1 LTLKPGLSY
10 RFYHT
15 LWSGLDL
22 LFPPACGGC
31 GRLGAR
37 WCADCQQKL
46 TSVPEPICEV
56 CGEPQINHQTCE
68 RCRHARPAFAALRSC
83 VVFKEPIRPALHKL
97 KYRREVGLGEALAW
111 NVAVFVDCL
120 GWKADVITPIPLS
133 EQRFAE
139 RGYNQ
144 VDLIAHPLAR
154 LMRWQYLTG
163 ALRRSRHTRSQV
175 GLSASERRKNVSGAF
190 WAKSQSVK
198 GKTILLVDDVATT
211 GATLDSASQ
220 ALLEAGAAKVYA
232 LTFAK
237 AIHKYGLDRV
247 EHFSARPLR

>member
-1 LTLKPGLSY
+1 LTIKPGLSY

-31 GRLGAR
+31 
-37 WCADCQQKL
+37 ADCQQKL
-46 TSVPEPICEV
+46 IPVPEPVCEV
-56 CGEPQINHQTCE
+56 CGEPQISVKTCD
-68 RCRHARPAFAALRSC
+68 RCLTARPAFAALRSC

-111 NVAVFVDCL
+111 NVAVFIDKL
-120 GWKADVITPIPLS
+120 GWWADAITPIPLS

-154 LMRWQYLTG
+154 LMRWQYLPG

-175 GLSASERRKNVSGAF
+175 GLSANERRDNVSGAF
-190 WAKSQSVK
+190 LAKSQLVT
-198 GKTILLVDDVATT
+198 GKTVLLVDDVATT
-211 GATLDSASQ
+211 GATLDSASHS
-220 ALLEAGAAKVYA
+220 LIEAGAVKVYA

-247 EHFSARPLR
+247 EHLSAHPLR

>member
-1 LTLKPGLSY
+1 MTIKPGLSY
-10 RFYHT
+10 RFYHI

-31 GRLGAR
+31 GKLGAR
-37 WCADCQQKL
+37 WCVNCQQKL
-46 TSVPEPICEV
+46 ASVPEPVCEV
-56 CGEPQINHQTCE
+56 CGEPQTTAKICNNCLD
-68 RCRHARPAFAALRSC
+68 ARPAFTALRSC

-111 NVAVFVDCL
+111 NAAIFLDHL
-120 GWKADVITPIPLS
+120 GWQADAITPIPLS

-154 LMRWQYLTG
+154 LMRWQYFPG
-163 ALRRSRHTRSQV
+163 ALHRSRNTRSQV
-175 GLSASERRKNVSGAF
+175 GLSASERRSNVAGAF
-190 WAKSQSVK
+190 LAKTQLVT
-198 GKTILLVDDVATT
+198 GKTILLMDDVATT
-211 GATLDSASQ
+211 GATLNSASCS
-220 ALLEAGAAKVYA
+220 LIEAGAEKVYA
-232 LTFAK
+232 FTFAK
-237 AIHKYGLDRV
+237 ALNKYGLDRV

>member
-1 LTLKPGLSY
+1 LTLNPNLSY
-10 RFYHT
+10 RFYHI

-31 GRLGAR
+31 GKMGAR
-37 WCADCQQKL
+37 WCLDCQQKL
-46 TSVPEPICEV
+46 APVPEPVCEV
-56 CGEPQINHQTCE
+56 CGEPQAAVKMCDNCLN
-68 RCRHARPAFAALRSC
+68 ARPAFVALRSC
-83 VVFKEPIRPALHKL
+83 AVFKEPIRPALHKL

-111 NVAVFVDCL
+111 NLAVFLDRL
-120 GWKADVITPIPLS
+120 GWQADAIVPIPLS
-133 EQRFAE
+133 EQRLAE

-154 LMRWQYLTG
+154 LMRWQYLPG

-175 GLSASERRKNVSGAF
+175 GLSASERRENVTGAF
-190 WAKSQSVK
+190 LTKDRSVK
-198 GKTILLVDDVATT
+198 GKSVLLVDDVATT
-211 GATLDSASQ
+211 GATLDSAARS
-220 ALLEAGAAKVYA
+220 LVGAGASKVYA

-247 EHFSARPLR
+247 EKISARPSR

>member
-1 LTLKPGLSY
+1 MTIKPGLSY

-31 GRLGAR
+31 GKLGVR

-46 TSVPEPICEV
+46 ALIPEPVCEI
-56 CGEPQINHQTCE
+56 CGEPQVSVKICKNCLA
-68 RCRHARPAFAALRSC
+68 ARPAFTALRSC
-83 VVFKEPIRPALHKL
+83 AVFKEPIRPALHKL

-111 NVAVFVDCL
+111 NVAAFLDHL
-120 GWKADVITPIPLS
+120 GWQADAVIPIPLS
-133 EQRFAE
+133 EQRFSE

-154 LMRWQYLTG
+154 LMAWQYLPG
-163 ALRRSRHTRSQV
+163 ALDRSRHTRSQV
-175 GLSASERRKNVSGAF
+175 GLDARERRDNVSGAF
-190 WAKSQSVK
+190 VAQPQLVK
-198 GKTILLVDDVATT
+198 GRTILLMDDVATT
-211 GATLDSASQ
+211 GATLDSASR
-220 ALLEAGAAKVYA
+220 ALIEAGAAQVYA

-237 AIHKYGLDRV
+237 AIQKYGLDRI